1 MHDLRHYF
9 LVIWSFFRS
18 FATRMREVQLIGV
31 VLTAMMALAL
41 MTLLPPKVKEDRT
54 ANRSRWM
61 MTAGLL
67 LLGVQFLLQ
76 YLFGFREMGI
86 VQAVM
91 LNLMMLIP
99 VSALLALS
107 ILNLQR
113 QGQVG
118 KTALWIGIPTWLV
131 TMAIVAGGSQHLVWA
146 EVAASGVFCMMQL
159 FYAKHIVSEL
169 KRMKQVLNDYFDC
182 NQDGLLRWMQVSI
195 VTMTVIALTA
205 PFCIFLPPQWL
216 IVFVAL
222 VLGSISY
229 MWFCFV
235 RYVMTSA
242 ASHMREAEG
251 SEKENHGPVPLIPD
265 MQHIRQAVEQ
275 LTSRGCHLHNGI
287 RRDVAAK
294 EMGVPSRQLSAWV
307 KASGYDSYS
316 KWITALRI
324 KEAKRLLSEH
334 PDWSIEAIADQCGI
348 SRTHFYKVFKDE
360 TNQLPAEFLASL
372 SGTAERI
379 KRNKYISEQNRPE

>member
-1 MHDLRHYF
+1 
-9 LVIWSFFRS
+9 
-18 FATRMREVQLIGV
+18 MREVQLIAV
-31 VLTAMMALAL
+31 VLTAMMALVL
-41 MTLLPPKVKEDRT
+41 MTLLPPKVKEDKT
-54 ANRSRWM
+54 ANCSRWM

-67 LLGVQFLLQ
+67 LLAVQFLLQ
-76 YLFGFREMGI
+76 YLFAFRESGI

-91 LNLMMLIP
+91 LNLVMLIP
-99 VSALLALS
+99 VSSLLALS

-131 TMAIVAGGSQHLVWA
+131 AITIMSVGSQHMVWA
-146 EVAASGVFCMMQL
+146 EVTASGVFCMMQL
-159 FYAKHIVSEL
+159 FYAKNIVSEL
-169 KRMKQVLNDYFDC
+169 KRMRQLLNDYFDC

-195 VTMTVIALTA
+195 VAMTVIALTA

-216 IVFVAL
+216 VVFVAL

-235 RYVMTSA
+235 HYVMTSA
-242 ASHMREAEG
+242 ASRMREAEG
-251 SEKENHGPVPLIPD
+251 SEKESQGDRSLDSVQNHESVPLIPD
-265 MQHIRQAVEQ
+265 IQHIGHAVEQ
-275 LTSRGCHLHNGI
+275 WTSRGCHLRNGV
-287 RRDVAAK
+287 RRDDAAK

-316 KWITALRI
+316 KWITSLRI
-324 KEAKRLLSEH
+324 EEAKRLLSKH

-360 TNQLPAEFLASL
+360 TNLLPTEF
-372 SGTAERI
+372 I
-379 KRNKYISEQNRPE
+379 KSNKYTN

>member
-1 MHDLRHYF
+1 MKE
-9 LVIWSFFRS
+9 
-18 FATRMREVQLIGV
+18 MQLIAV

-41 MTLLPPKVKEDRT
+41 MTLLPPKVKEDGA

-118 KTALWIGIPTWLV
+118 KTALWISIPTWLV
-131 TMAIVAGGSQHLVWA
+131 AMAIVASGSQHQVWA
-146 EVAASGVFCMMQL
+146 EVVASSVFCLMQIY
-159 FYAKHIVSEL
+159 YARNIVNEL
-169 KRMKQVLNDYFDC
+169 KRMKQVLDDYFDSE
-182 NQDGLLRWMQVSI
+182 QDGLLRWMQVSI
-195 VTMTVIALTA
+195 VAMTVIALTA

-216 IVFVAL
+216 IVFVSL

-242 ASHMREAEG
+242 ASRMREAEG
-251 SEKENHGPVPLIPD
+251 KAVMGRGSLGSASGACPRDCLD
-265 MQHIRQAVEQ
+265 MQHIGRAVEQ
-275 LTSRGCHLHNGI
+275 WTSHGCHLHNGI
-287 RRDVAAK
+287 RRDDAAK

-324 KEAKRLLSEH
+324 EEAKRLLSEH
-334 PDWSIEAIADQCGI
+334 PEWSIEAIADHCGI

-360 TNQLPAEFLASL
+360 TNLLPAEFLASL
-372 SGTAERI
+372 SGRAERI
-379 KRNKYISEQNRPE
+379 ERYK